1 MLLPILSS
9 DINENRKKKEK
20 IQKKYWKKIKKYIS
34 MWKIYQNT
42 QEIVEDWLGKIKIYK
57 IGEFDS
63 VFSTDKGSIGKENS
77 IWGGKFKIGCLMTQ
91 L

>member
-1 MLLPILSS
+1 LLLPILRS
-9 DINENRKKKEK
+9 DINENRKKRENT
-20 IQKKYWKKIKKYIS
+20 KKILKENKKNIS
-34 MWKIYQNT
+34 VWKIYQNT

>member
-1 MLLPILSS
+1 V
-9 DINENRKKKEK
+9 
-20 IQKKYWKKIKKYIS
+20 
-34 MWKIYQNT
+34 WKIYQNT

-63 VFSTDKGSIGKENS
+63 VFSTDKDSIGKENS

>member
-1 MLLPILSS
+1 MLLPILRS
-9 DINENRKKKEK
+9 DINENRKKRENT
-20 IQKKYWKKIKKYIS
+20 KKILKENKKNIS
-34 MWKIYQNT
+34 VWKIYQNT

>member
-1 MLLPILSS
+1 MKIEKKR
-9 DINENRKKKEK
+9 ENT
-20 IQKKYWKKIKKYIS
+20 KKILEENKKNIS
-34 MWKIYQNT
+34 VWKIYQNT